1 MHDIQEEVIVTAR
14 KAMETLTEAMLYV
27 LMALKSRP
35 MCGIEIASTID
46 TLTDNRV
53 NIGPATLYTVLG
65 RFEKEGYI
73 EEIEVSG
80 RKRTYQIT
88 QVGLNAYQEE
98 IERLQRCLHDAQKV
112 ERS

>member
-1 MHDIQEEVIVTAR
+1 MAR
-14 KAMETLTEAMLYV
+14 KTMETLTEAMFYV

-35 MCGIEIASTID
+35 MCGIEIAAAID
-46 TLTDNRV
+46 TLTDDRV
-53 NIGPATLYTVLG
+53 HIGPATLYTVLG
-65 RFEKEGYI
+65 RFEKERYI

-88 QVGLNAYQEE
+88 QTGLNAYREE
-98 IERLQRCLHDAQKV
+98 LERLNRCLLDAQKL

>member
-1 MHDIQEEVIVTAR
+1 MAR
-14 KAMETLTEAMLYV
+14 KTMETLTEAMFYV

-35 MCGIEIASTID
+35 MCGIEIAAAID
-46 TLTDNRV
+46 TLTDDRV

-88 QVGLNAYQEE
+88 QTGLHAYREE
-98 IERLQRCLHDAQKV
+98 LERLNRCLLDAQKL

>member
-1 MHDIQEEVIVTAR
+1 MAR
-14 KAMETLTEAMLYV
+14 KTMETLTEAMFYV
-27 LMALKSRP
+27 LMALRSRP
-35 MCGIEIASTID
+35 MCGIEIAVAID

-65 RFEKEGYI
+65 RFEKEGFI
-73 EEIEVSG
+73 KEIEVSG

-88 QVGLNAYQEE
+88 QVGLNAYEE
-98 IERLQRCLHDAQKV
+98 ELKRLQYCLLDAQKW

>member
-1 MHDIQEEVIVTAR
+1 MAR
-14 KAMETLTEAMLYV
+14 KTMETLTEAMFYV

-46 TLTDNRV
+46 TLTDDRV

-88 QVGLNAYQEE
+88 HIGLNADREE
-98 IERLQRCLHDAQKV
+98 LDRLNRCLLDAQKL

>member
-1 MHDIQEEVIVTAR
+1 MEVIPMAR
-14 KAMETLTEAMLYV
+14 KTMETLTEAMFYV

-35 MCGIEIASTID
+35 MCGIEIAAAID

-65 RFEKEGYI
+65 RFEKEGFI
-73 EEIEVSG
+73 KEIEVSG

-88 QVGLNAYQEE
+88 QVGLNAYEE
-98 IERLQRCLHDAQKV
+98 ELKRLQYCLLDAQKL

>member
-1 MHDIQEEVIVTAR
+1 MAR
-14 KAMETLTEAMLYV
+14 KTMETLTEAMFNV
-27 LMALKSRP
+27 LMALRSRP

-46 TLTDNRV
+46 ALTEDRV

-80 RKRTYQIT
+80 RKRTYRIT
-88 QVGLNAYQEE
+88 QVGLKAYQEE
-98 IERLQRCLHDAQKV
+98 LERLNRCLLDAQKR

>member
-1 MHDIQEEVIVTAR
+1 MAR
-14 KAMETLTEAMLYV
+14 KTMETLTEAMFYV

-35 MCGIEIASTID
+35 MCGIEIAAAVD
-46 TLTDNRV
+46 TLTDDRV
-53 NIGPATLYTVLG
+53 HIGPATLYTVLG

-88 QVGLNAYQEE
+88 PVGLNAYREE
-98 IERLQRCLHDAQKV
+98 LERLKRCLLDAQKL

>member
-1 MHDIQEEVIVTAR
+1 MAR
-14 KAMETLTEAMLYV
+14 KIMETLTESMFYV
-27 LMALKSRP
+27 LMALKTGP
-35 MCGIEIASTID
+35 MCGIEIAAIID
-46 TLTDNRV
+46 ELTDNRV

-88 QVGLNAYQEE
+88 QTGLNAYREE
-98 IERLQRCLHDAQKV
+98 LDRLNRCLLDAQKL

>member
-1 MHDIQEEVIVTAR
+1 MAR
-14 KAMETLTEAMLYV
+14 KTMETLTEAMFYV

-35 MCGIEIASTID
+35 MCGIEIAAAID
-46 TLTDNRV
+46 TLTNDRV
-53 NIGPATLYTVLG
+53 HIGPATLYTVLG

-88 QVGLNAYQEE
+88 QTGLNAYREE
-98 IERLQRCLHDAQKV
+98 LDRLNRCLLDAQKL

>member
-1 MHDIQEEVIVTAR
+1 MIIQNEVMALAR
-14 KAMETLTEAMLYV
+14 KTMETLTEAMFYA
-27 LMALKSRP
+27 LMALRSRP
-35 MCGIEIASTID
+35 MCGIVIASTID
-46 TLTDNRV
+46 ALTEDRV

-80 RKRTYQIT
+80 RKRTYRIT
-88 QVGLNAYQEE
+88 QVGLKAYQEE
-98 IERLQRCLHDAQKV
+98 LERLNRCLLDAQKL

>member
-1 MHDIQEEVIVTAR
+1 MAR
-14 KAMETLTEAMLYV
+14 KTMETLTEAMFYV

-35 MCGIEIASTID
+35 MCGIEIADAID
-46 TLTDNRV
+46 TLTDDRV
-53 NIGPATLYTVLG
+53 HIGPATLYTVLG

-88 QVGLNAYQEE
+88 PVGLNAYREE
-98 IERLQRCLHDAQKV
+98 LNRLNRCLLDAQKL

>member
-1 MHDIQEEVIVTAR
+1 MAR
-14 KAMETLTEAMLYV
+14 KTMETLTEAMFYV

-35 MCGIEIASTID
+35 MCGIEIAAAVD
-46 TLTDNRV
+46 TLTDDRV
-53 NIGPATLYTVLG
+53 HIGPATLYTVLG
-65 RFEKEGYI
+65 RFEKEGCI

-88 QVGLNAYQEE
+88 PVGLNAYREE
-98 IERLQRCLHDAQKV
+98 LERLKRCLLDAQKL

>member
-1 MHDIQEEVIVTAR
+1 MAR
-14 KAMETLTEAMLYV
+14 KTMETLTEAMFYV

-35 MCGIEIASTID
+35 MCGIEIAAAVD
-46 TLTDNRV
+46 KLTEDRV
-53 NIGPATLYTVLG
+53 HIGPATLYTVLG

-88 QVGLNAYQEE
+88 PVGLQAYMEE
-98 IERLQRCLHDAQKV
+98 LERLNRCLLDAQKL

>member
-1 MHDIQEEVIVTAR
+1 MAR
-14 KAMETLTEAMLYV
+14 KTMETLTEAMFYV
-27 LMALKSRP
+27 LMALKARP
-35 MCGIEIASTID
+35 MCGIEIADAID
-46 TLTDNRV
+46 TLTDDRV
-53 NIGPATLYTVLG
+53 HIGPATLYTVLG

-88 QVGLNAYQEE
+88 QTGLNAYREE
-98 IERLQRCLHDAQKV
+98 LNRLNRCLLDAQKL

>member
-1 MHDIQEEVIVTAR
+1 MAR
-14 KAMETLTEAMLYV
+14 KTMETLTEAMFYV
-27 LMALKSRP
+27 LMALRSRP

-46 TLTDNRV
+46 ALTEDRV

-73 EEIEVSG
+73 EEIEVTG
-80 RKRTYQIT
+80 RKRTYRIT
-88 QVGLNAYQEE
+88 LTGLKAYQEE
-98 IERLQRCLHDAQKV
+98 LERLSRCLLDAQKL

>member
-1 MHDIQEEVIVTAR
+1 MALAR
-14 KAMETLTEAMLYV
+14 KTMETLTEAMFYV

-46 TLTDNRV
+46 ALTDDRV

-88 QVGLNAYQEE
+88 QTGLNAYREE
-98 IERLQRCLHDAQKV
+98 LDRLNRCLLDAQKL

>member
-1 MHDIQEEVIVTAR
+1 MAR
-14 KAMETLTEAMLYV
+14 KTMETLTEAMFYV

-35 MCGIEIASTID
+35 MCGIEIAAAVD
-46 TLTDNRV
+46 KLTDDRV
-53 NIGPATLYTVLG
+53 HIGPATLYTVLG

-88 QVGLNAYQEE
+88 PVGLQAYMEE
-98 IERLQRCLHDAQKV
+98 LERLNRCLLDAQKL

>member
-1 MHDIQEEVIVTAR
+1 MIIQNEVMALAR
-14 KAMETLTEAMLYV
+14 KTMETLTEAMFYV
-27 LMALKSRP
+27 LMALRSRP

-46 TLTDNRV
+46 ALTEDRV

-80 RKRTYQIT
+80 RQRTYRIT
-88 QVGLNAYQEE
+88 QVGLKAYQEE
-98 IERLQRCLHDAQKV
+98 LERLNRCLLDAQKL

>member
-1 MHDIQEEVIVTAR
+1 MAR
-14 KAMETLTEAMLYV
+14 KTMETLTEAMFYV

-35 MCGIEIASTID
+35 MCGIEIAAAID
-46 TLTDNRV
+46 TLTDDRV
-53 NIGPATLYTVLG
+53 HIGPATLYTVLG

-88 QVGLNAYQEE
+88 PVGLQAYMEE
-98 IERLQRCLHDAQKV
+98 LERLKRCLLDAQKL

>member
-1 MHDIQEEVIVTAR
+1 MIIQNEVMALAR
-14 KAMETLTEAMLYV
+14 KTMETLTEAMFYV
-27 LMALKSRP
+27 LMALRSKP

-46 TLTDNRV
+46 ALTEDRV

-80 RKRTYQIT
+80 RKRTYRIT
-88 QVGLNAYQEE
+88 QVGLKAYQEE
-98 IERLQRCLHDAQKV
+98 LERLNRCLLDAQKL

>member
-1 MHDIQEEVIVTAR
+1 MIIHNEVMALAR
-14 KAMETLTEAMLYV
+14 KTMETLTEAMFYV
-27 LMALKSRP
+27 LMALRSRP

-46 TLTDNRV
+46 ALTEDRV

-80 RKRTYQIT
+80 RKRTYRIT
-88 QVGLNAYQEE
+88 QVGLKAYHEE
-98 IERLQRCLHDAQKV
+98 LERLSRWLLDAQKL

>member
-1 MHDIQEEVIVTAR
+1 MAR
-14 KAMETLTEAMLYV
+14 KTMETLTEAMFYV

-35 MCGIEIASTID
+35 MCGIEIAAAID
-46 TLTDNRV
+46 KLTDDRV
-53 NIGPATLYTVLG
+53 HIGPATLYTVLG

-88 QVGLNAYQEE
+88 PVGLQAYMEE
-98 IERLQRCLHDAQKV
+98 LERLKRCLLDAQKL

>member
-1 MHDIQEEVIVTAR
+1 MALAR
-14 KAMETLTEAMLYV
+14 KTMETLTEAMFYV
-27 LMALKSRP
+27 LMALRSKP

-46 TLTDNRV
+46 TLTEDRV

-80 RKRTYQIT
+80 RKRTYRIT
-88 QVGLNAYQEE
+88 QTGLNAYQEE
-98 IERLQRCLHDAQKV
+98 LERLNRCLLDAQKL

>member
-1 MHDIQEEVIVTAR
+1 MAR
-14 KAMETLTEAMLYV
+14 KTMETLTEAMFYV
-27 LMALKSRP
+27 LMALRTGP

-46 TLTDNRV
+46 TLTENRV

-80 RKRTYQIT
+80 RKRTYRIT
-88 QVGLNAYQEE
+88 KIGLNAYQEE
-98 IERLQRCLHDAQKV
+98 IERLKRCLLDAQRL

>member
-1 MHDIQEEVIVTAR
+1 MIMEVVPMAR
-14 KAMETLTEAMLYV
+14 KTMETLTEAMFYV
-27 LMALKSRP
+27 LMALRTRP

-46 TLTDNRV
+46 TLTEDRV

-80 RKRTYQIT
+80 RKRTYRIT
-88 QVGLNAYQEE
+88 QVGLNAYLEE
-98 IERLQRCLHDAQKV
+98 LERLSRCLLDAQKL

>member
-1 MHDIQEEVIVTAR
+1 MEVIPMAR
-14 KAMETLTEAMLYV
+14 KTMETLTEAMFYV
-27 LMALKSRP
+27 LMALRSRP
-35 MCGIEIASTID
+35 MCGIEIAAAID

-65 RFEKEGYI
+65 RFEKEGFI
-73 EEIEVSG
+73 KEIEVSG

-88 QVGLNAYQEE
+88 QVGLNAYEE
-98 IERLQRCLHDAQKV
+98 ELKRLQYCLLDAQKL

>member
-1 MHDIQEEVIVTAR
+1 MAR
-14 KAMETLTEAMLYV
+14 KTMETLTEAMFYV

-35 MCGIEIASTID
+35 MCGIEIAAAID
-46 TLTDNRV
+46 TLTDDRV
-53 NIGPATLYTVLG
+53 HIGPATLYTVLG

-88 QVGLNAYQEE
+88 PVGVQAYMEE
-98 IERLQRCLHDAQKV
+98 LERLKRCLLDAQKL

>member
-1 MHDIQEEVIVTAR
+1 MAR
-14 KAMETLTEAMLYV
+14 NTMETLTEAMFYV

-35 MCGIEIASTID
+35 MCGIEIAAAID

-65 RFEKEGYI
+65 RFEKEGFI
-73 EEIEVSG
+73 KEIEVSG

-88 QVGLNAYQEE
+88 QVGLNAYEE
-98 IERLQRCLHDAQKV
+98 ELKRLQYCLLDAQKL

>member
-1 MHDIQEEVIVTAR
+1 MNVTAR
-14 KAMETLTEAMLYV
+14 KTMETLTEAMLYV

-46 TLTDNRV
+46 TLTDDRV

-73 EEIEVSG
+73 KEIEVSG
-80 RKRTYQIT
+80 RKRTYRIT
-88 QVGLNAYQEE
+88 QTGLNAYQEE
-98 IERLQRCLHDAQKV
+98 IKRLQRCLLDAQKL

>member
-1 MHDIQEEVIVTAR
+1 MAR
-14 KAMETLTEAMLYV
+14 KTMETLTEAMFYV
-27 LMALKSRP
+27 LMTLKSCP
-35 MCGIEIASTID
+35 MCGIEIAAAID
-46 TLTDNRV
+46 TLTDDRV
-53 NIGPATLYTVLG
+53 HIGPATLYTVLG

-88 QVGLNAYQEE
+88 QTGLNAYREE
-98 IERLQRCLHDAQKV
+98 LERLKRCLLDAQKL

>member
-1 MHDIQEEVIVTAR
+1 
-14 KAMETLTEAMLYV
+14 METLTEAMFYA
-27 LMALKSRP
+27 LMALRSRP

-46 TLTDNRV
+46 ALTEDRV

-65 RFEKEGYI
+65 RFEKEGNI

-80 RKRTYQIT
+80 RKRTYRIT
-88 QVGLNAYQEE
+88 QVGLKAYQEE
-98 IERLQRCLHDAQKV
+98 LERLNRCLLDAQKL

>member
-1 MHDIQEEVIVTAR
+1 MAR
-14 KAMETLTEAMLYV
+14 KTMETLTEAMFYV
-27 LMALKSRP
+27 LMTLKSCP
-35 MCGIEIASTID
+35 MCGIEIAAAID
-46 TLTDNRV
+46 KLTDDRV
-53 NIGPATLYTVLG
+53 HIGPATLYTVLG

-88 QVGLNAYQEE
+88 QTGLNAYREE
-98 IERLQRCLHDAQKV
+98 LERLNRCLLDAQKL